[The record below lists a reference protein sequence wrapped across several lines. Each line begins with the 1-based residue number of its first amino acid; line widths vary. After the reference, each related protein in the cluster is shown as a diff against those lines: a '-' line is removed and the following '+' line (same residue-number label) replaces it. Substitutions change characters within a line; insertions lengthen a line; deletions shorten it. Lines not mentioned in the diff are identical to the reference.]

1 MGAGD
6 GVDDERDGQ
15 GARSLDDEGDGSTKR
30 VGRFGGEPHGHT
42 DRAEL
47 TQEFIEGA
55 AAAEPSSE
63 GGPED
68 IAGYRVD
75 YINEGFPV
83 GSLPTLPASAEA
95 SADEETAGMAVLL
108 DKLSERLAFERTGTR
123 LYDALINKCEVLGE
137 SSPGPTLAELRR
149 IREEEAQHFLLLN
162 KAVTALGG
170 DPTVQSPCADVVAV
184 ASLGLLQVLTD
195 PRTSIPQCL
204 QAILTAELTD
214 NDGWQMLINLAG
226 ELGHAEMA
234 AEFQTALASEETHLA
249 SVRGWLEEHVLAQ
262 AQA

>member
-1 MGAGD
+1 MKGTGAKIALEDFEGNRT
-6 GVDDERDGQ
+6 GIQTAPEL
-15 GARSLDDEGDGSTKR
+15 AR
-30 VGRFGGEPHGHT
+30 
-42 DRAEL
+42 EL
-47 TQEFIEGA
+47 IEGA

-68 IAGYRVD
+68 IAEYRVD
-75 YINEGFPV
+75 YIKEGFPV

-95 SADEETAGMAVLL
+95 SADEETVGMAVLL

-123 LYDALINKCEVLGE
+123 LYDALINKCEILGE
-137 SSPGPTLAELRR
+137 SSPGPTVAQLQEIREDELR
-149 IREEEAQHFLLLN
+149 HFLLLN
-162 KAVTALGG
+162 RSITALGG
-170 DPTVQSPCADVVAV
+170 DPTVQGPCADTVQV

-195 PRTSIPQCL
+195 PRTSVAQCL

-214 NDGWQMLINLAG
+214 NDGWQMLSNLAG

-234 AEFQTALASEETHLA
+234 AEFQTALDSEETHLA
-249 SVRGWLEEHVLAQ
+249 SVRGWLEEQVLAQ